1 MLREIDLPSGNSI
14 AIIMIIQYW
23 QKINQ
28 TADKQTDETKQI

>member
-1 MLREIDLPSGNSI
+1 MLREIDLPSGTST

-28 TADKQTDETKQI
+28 TADKQINETK